1 MNIAAHIEKAS
12 PVPGCVAADHPQ
24 NNKPESS
31 LVKDQSTSRYY
42 ILQKME
48 EPTFTSLYRLRV
60 IVPLYQQL
68 ILNISKESSS
78 LDLKKTQRQDLHCT
92 LHYIM

>member
-1 MNIAAHIEKAS
+1 MPQQQIVLATGLAHMNIAAHIEKAS

-42 ILQKME
+42 ILRRGAHFYL
-48 EPTFTSLYRLRV
+48 P
-60 IVPLYQQL
+60 I
-68 ILNISKESSS
+68 
-78 LDLKKTQRQDLHCT
+78 
-92 LHYIM
+92 